1 MFKDVIRAVDPGFLP
16 QIGLIA
22 FIVAFVL
29 IVLYTFTRSKS
40 QRDSYKNMPLDDDS
54 QTFKS

>member
-1 MFKDVIRAVDPGFLP
+1 MFKDVIRAVDPGILP

-22 FIVAFVL
+22 FIVAFCL

-40 QRDSYKNMPLDDDS
+40 QRETYKNMPLDDDS
-54 QTFKS
+54 QIFKS

>member
-1 MFKDVIRAVDPGFLP
+1 MFKDVIRAVDPGILP

-29 IVLYTFTRSKS
+29 IVLYTFTRSKA
-40 QRDSYKNMPLDDDS
+40 QRDTYKNMPLDDDS
-54 QTFKS
+54 QIFKS